1 MKLTQA
7 LSRTRL
13 SDIKNLYLRA
23 FPAAE
28 RKPFYMIRKKQA
40 EGSMEILSIEND
52 TGDFLGLDT
61 VSRSISGCSVCN
73 I

>member
-40 EGSMEILSIEND
+40 EGSMEILSIENMK
-52 TGDFLGLDT
+52 
-61 VSRSISGCSVCN
+61 S
-73 I
+73 